1 MEKAIIMKAL
11 FTAFTIG
18 STKLPL
24 QAKQARLPFFS
35 STRSLYET
43 YISGTH
49 IFHNR
54 SLLQELR
61 AGDILDTM
69 YATDDM
75 SSIMIL
81 HRQQALGF
89 LPIYEL
95 EQRIQL
101 HNHEYLKV
109 KIKEIDLSKPSW
121 EQIRIEV
128 LACAG

>member
-24 QAKQARLPFFS
+24 KPKQATLPFYN
-35 STRSLYET
+35 STRLLYET

-49 IFHNR
+49 IFHQK

-61 AGDILDTM
+61 TGDVLDTM
-69 YATDDM
+69 YATQDM
-75 SSIMIL
+75 SSVMIL
-81 HRQQALGF
+81 YRNQALGF

-101 HNHEYLKV
+101 HPHEHLKV

-121 EQIRIEV
+121 EQISIEV